1 MEVFLGTLI
10 IVIVCCIAMSMGL
23 ILSGKPL
30 RGGCGSQLPEAEGC
44 VDCPSR
50 GKNKSCNRGSET
62 TEDNRRQQ
70 C

>member
-10 IVIVCCIAMSMGL
+10 IVIACCIAMSLGL

-30 RGGCGSQLPEAEGC
+30 RAGCGSKLSEARGC
-44 VDCPSR
+44 VACPNR
-50 GKNKSCNRGSET
+50 GKKTSCKRSSET
-62 TEDNRRQQ
+62 TEEVGRQQ

>member
-10 IVIVCCIAMSMGL
+10 IVIVCCIAMSLGL

-30 RGGCGSQLPEAEGC
+30 RGGCGTQLLDSTGC
-44 VDCPSR
+44 VACPNR
-50 GKNKSCNRGSET
+50 GKKKSCKRGSET
-62 TEDNRRQQ
+62 TGENRRQQ

>member
-10 IVIVCCIAMSMGL
+10 IVIACCIAMSLGL

-30 RGGCGSQLPEAEGC
+30 RGGCGSPLSESTGCEA
-44 VDCPSR
+44 CPNR
-50 GKNKSCNRGSET
+50 GKKKTCKRNSET
-62 TEDNRRQQ
+62 TEEVGRQQ

>member
-10 IVIVCCIAMSMGL
+10 TVITCCIAMGLGL

-30 RGGCGSQLPEAEGC
+30 KGGCGSKLSEVTAC
-44 VDCPSR
+44 VDCPNR
-50 GKNKSCNRGSET
+50 GKEKTCHRSSET
-62 TEDNRRQQ
+62 TEEVGRQQ